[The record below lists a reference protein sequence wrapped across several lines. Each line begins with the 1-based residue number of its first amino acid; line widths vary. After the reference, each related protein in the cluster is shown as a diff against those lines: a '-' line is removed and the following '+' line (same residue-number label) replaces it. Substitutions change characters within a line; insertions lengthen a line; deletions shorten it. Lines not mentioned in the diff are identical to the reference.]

1 MVILQ
6 SSFTLIYEQEIYN
19 SFVTFIYKEMLVLIL
34 LYLLILQF
42 LLKQ

>member
-34 LYLLILQF
+34 LHLLILQF